1 LDVGL
6 DSGLVL
12 VSVLT
17 VSENPIHGLMPRL
30 LPFHHDDFV
39 LILDPEGV
47 VE

>member
-1 LDVGL
+1 MCL

-17 VSENPIHGLMPRL
+17 VSENHIQSIMPRL
-30 LPFHHDDFV
+30 LPFHHHDFV
-39 LILDPEGV
+39 LVLYPEGV